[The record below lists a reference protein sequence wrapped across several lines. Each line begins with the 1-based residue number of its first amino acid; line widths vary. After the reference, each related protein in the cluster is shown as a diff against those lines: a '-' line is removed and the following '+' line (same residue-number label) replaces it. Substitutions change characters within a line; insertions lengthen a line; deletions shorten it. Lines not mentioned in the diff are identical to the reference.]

1 MSLSKQ
7 LLILISALFL
17 MIFSV
22 NFVLSVNNIRDYL
35 EGESQIHAQDTATS
49 LGLSLSPYMV
59 DNKDPVIETMINAIF
74 DRGYYKEIQLVDVNG
89 EELITLTNNKRFGS
103 VPDWFVELMPMQVAA
118 EKSEISSGWNIS
130 GTVSVTVNPGYAYFK
145 LYNQVKTSFYYSLIA
160 FVASVILL
168 LLVLQITLSSLKR
181 IGAMAET
188 ISRGHFDNIDRL
200 PWTTEVRKVASSM
213 NIMSWKLEKVIR
225 NLNKKLERIGKKL
238 QLDDLTGLSKKGRF
252 EEDVEEMLASDEEVY
267 VFMIKIDAL
276 TSLVKE
282 LGGETID
289 QFIKGFADILK
300 LKSTANA
307 IGEIRAYRFVGS
319 EFVLLMRG
327 ANETEAE
334 TLAKSFSV
342 SFAELGNKYQRHDI
356 AHIGVT
362 ALDPLSSV
370 EDTLLAAN
378 EAYEQ
383 AQLIGANR
391 YYLRKHEER
400 PRDMAEWKAL
410 VFDMVDSNDYKV
422 SYIGNTENLQTP
434 SILMQEAF
442 LEALDKNKE
451 LLSVGTFV
459 SIAEKFEKIVELD
472 KGVTSRVIE
481 HIKESKVAHKMAINV
496 SARTV
501 KSSHFR
507 AWLATVLKEN
517 QAIANQLV
525 FSFSAYSVAKEP
537 NTYKEFIDYVG
548 SLNAKTMVKRFE
560 TYSLSPEEVKDLK
573 PDYIRLARD
582 MSNGLHHEA
591 EKAEFVRTMVELG
604 ELLEMGILA
613 ENVREEKDYDA
624 LTTIGVLGASR

>member
-59 DNKDPVIETMINAIF
+59 DNKDPVIETMMNAIF

-130 GTVSVTVNPGYAYFK
+130 GTVSVMVNPGYAYFK

-181 IGAMAET
+181 IGTMAET

-225 NLNKKLERIGKKL
+225 NLNKKLERVGKKL

-252 EEDVEEMLASDEEVY
+252 EEDVEEVLASDEEAY

-289 QFIKGFADILK
+289 QFIKDFADILK

-307 IGEIRAYRFVGS
+307 IGGIRAYRFVGS

-624 LTTIGVLGASR
+624 LSTIGVLGASR

>member
-59 DNKDPVIETMINAIF
+59 DNKDPVIETMMNAIF

-181 IGAMAET
+181 IGTMAET
-188 ISRGHFDNIDRL
+188 ISRGHFDIIDRL

-252 EEDVEEMLASDEEVY
+252 EEDVEEVLASDEEAY

-289 QFIKGFADILK
+289 QFIKDFADILK

-334 TLAKSFSV
+334 ALAKSFSV

-362 ALDPLSSV
+362 AIDPLSSV
-370 EDTLLAAN
+370 EDMLLAAT